1 MSVKT
6 VHPLYASF
14 APIWKLTRDAVVG
27 NPAIKAA
34 GTTYLPADFATKDT
48 DRYNVYKERAYFMGV
63 TAQTQDSTLGM
74 VFRKPAVVDVPPQI
88 EVLLENI
95 DGSGQSLDQVAKY
108 SVQEVEEVGRIG
120 YLADFSRAEGN
131 LSRAAEAALGV
142 RPYMNT
148 YTAESI
154 INWKTDTV
162 GGKCILTLV
171 VLKESVE
178 DPASTDEFDHEFV
191 DQYRVLRLRDGV
203 YTQQLY
209 DDDSLPITE
218 EVTPK
223 QGGRPLDHI
232 PFYIAGA
239 NDNLP
244 DPDMPMLYD
253 IALVNIA
260 HYQTTADHRENLF
273 VHGQLTIG
281 ISTQL
286 DYNDFKAANPNGV
299 TVGAREGL
307 YLGENGS
314 LHSVTAPESSS
325 LRMGLE
331 DLKSEMRDLGA
342 RMVQDSGQNET
353 AEAARINASAQS
365 STLDTVVR
373 NVSDA
378 MTNCLKDMARFAGA
392 SDDLSY
398 MLNTD
403 FWEASLDPQLISA
416 ITGLKAAN
424 TIANQ
429 DILYMLRQG
438 KVGLDPDR
446 TDEMIANDAAS
457 ELLDG

>member
-1 MSVKT
+1 MSVNT

-27 NPAIKAA
+27 NPAIKAG
-34 GTTYLPADFATKDT
+34 GTTYLPADFATSDT

-74 VFRKPAVVDVPPQI
+74 VFRKPAVVEVPPQI
-88 EVLLENI
+88 EALSENI

-120 YLADFSRAEGN
+120 YLADFSRAEGT
-131 LSRAAEAALGV
+131 LSRADEAALGV

-154 INWKTDTV
+154 INWKTDTI

-171 VLKESVE
+171 VLKESIE

-209 DDDSLPITE
+209 DDANLATTE
-218 EVTPK
+218 EETPK
-223 QGGRPLDHI
+223 QSGRTLDHI

-239 NDNLP
+239 NNNLP

-273 VHGQLTIG
+273 VHGQLTMG
-281 ISTQL
+281 ISTDL
-286 DYNDFKAANPNGV
+286 GYEEFKTANPNGV
-299 TVGAREGL
+299 TVGAREGIF
-307 YLGENGS
+307 LGETGS
-314 LHSVTAPESSS
+314 LQSVTAPESGS

-365 STLDTVVR
+365 STLNTVVT

-378 MTNCLKDMARFAGA
+378 MTNCLKDMALFVGA

-403 FWEASLDPQLISA
+403 FWEASLDPQLVA
-416 ITGLKAAN
+416 GLSTLQATQIFSRQDVAYS
-424 TIANQ
+424 IAN
-429 DILYMLRQG
+429 G
-438 KVGLDPDR
+438 KIAMHPDLTPEER
-446 TDEMIANDAAS
+446 LAAIS
-457 ELLDG
+457 NELLDD

>member
-6 VHPLYASF
+6 IHPLYAEF

-27 NPAIKAA
+27 NPAIKAG
-34 GTTYLPADFATKDT
+34 GTTYLPADFATKDA
-48 DRYNVYKERAYFMGV
+48 DRYAVYKERAYFMGV
-63 TAQTQDSTLGM
+63 TAQTQDATIGM
-74 VFRKPAVVDVPPQI
+74 VFRKPAMVELPPQI
-88 EVLLENI
+88 EALTDNI
-95 DGSGQSLDQVAKY
+95 DGAGQSLDQVGKF
-108 SVQEVEEVGRIG
+108 SVQEVEEAGRIG
-120 YLADFSRAEGN
+120 YLADFSAVEGVQTKA
-131 LSRAAEAALGV
+131 SEAALGL

-162 GGKCILTLV
+162 GGKDVLTLV
-171 VLKESVE
+171 VLQEEVE
-178 DPASTDEFDHEFV
+178 AVILSDEFAHDFV
-191 DQYRVLRLRDGV
+191 CQYRVLRLRDGV

-209 DDDSLPITE
+209 DEGNEPISAE
-218 EVTPK
+218 ESPL
-223 QGGRPLDHI
+223 QGGSTLDHI

-239 NDNLP
+239 NNNLP

-273 VHGQLTIG
+273 VHGQLTMG
-281 ISTQL
+281 ISTEL
-286 DYNDFKAANPNGV
+286 SNDEFKAANPNGV
-299 TVGAREGL
+299 TVGSRAGIF
-307 YLGENGS
+307 LGEAGTLQS
-314 LHSVTAPESSS
+314 ITAPESSS

-331 DLKSEMRDLGA
+331 DLKSEMNDLGA

-365 STLDTVVR
+365 STLNTVVT

-378 MTNCLKDMARFAGA
+378 MTDCLKDMALFAGA
-392 SDDLSY
+392 SDELSY

-403 FWEASLDPQLISA
+403 FWEASLDPQVIAA
-416 ITGLKAAN
+416 INALKLGG

-429 DILYMLRQG
+429 DVLFMLRQG
-438 KVGLDPDR
+438 KIGLDPDR
-446 TDEMIANDAAS
+446 TDEEILADAS
-457 ELLDG
+457 NELLDA